1 MTIKD
6 IKQGNFN
13 EPYVFNTDKEE
24 EWYDVGLLHGVEI
37 AEEELIEKACKIFKE
52 YLWNTFEVPKITTI
66 RSSDAINVE
75 ELQKGQFI
83 DNMVYKFKRTLE
95 E

>member
-37 AEEELIEKACKIFKE
+37 AEKELIEKACKIFKE

-66 RSSDAINVE
+66 RSSDAINEE
-75 ELQKGQFI
+75 ELLKGQFI
-83 DNMVYKFKRTLE
+83 DNLVYKFKRTLE

>member
-6 IKQGNFN
+6 IKQGNFD
-13 EPYVFNTDKEE
+13 EPYVFNTDKEK

-37 AEEELIEKACKIFKE
+37 TEKELIEKACSIFKD
-52 YLWNTFEVPKITTI
+52 YLWSTVEIPKIETI
-66 RSSDAINVE
+66 RSSDAINE
-75 ELQKGQFI
+75 EEMRKGQFI
-83 DNMVYKFKRTLE
+83 DNVVYKFKRTLE

>member
-13 EPYVFNTDKEE
+13 EPYVFNTDREE

-37 AEEELIEKACKIFKE
+37 AEKELIEKACNIFKE

-66 RSSDAINVE
+66 RSSDSINVE

>member
-13 EPYVFNTDKEE
+13 GPYVFNTDKEE
-24 EWYDVGLLHGVEI
+24 ERYNIGLLHGVEI
-37 AEEELIEKACKIFKE
+37 CEKELIEKACNIFKE
-52 YLWNTFEVPKITTI
+52 YLWNTLELPKITTLS
-66 RSSDAINVE
+66 SSDAINEE
-75 ELQKGQFI
+75 ELQKCQII